1 MIKRNS
7 VNSYLSSAKNTF
19 LSFSLMAI
27 CGSAFAQTAP
37 AEIGTVEFV
46 SPELSSVIKKTAKV
60 ESIAQGFQFTE
71 GPVWVEKSKMLLFS
85 DVPGNT
91 IYKWTAEKGKEI
103 YVKPAGYTGAAA
115 RSGFVGSNGLVIT
128 PDGKLLICQH
138 GDRRVARM
146 DAGLEAPESKFVTV
160 ADRLNGKR
168 LNSPNDLVLHPN
180 GDMYLT
186 DPSYGLSG
194 NGKGPDRETPYQGVY
209 KIKKS
214 GEVELLVDSIEQ
226 PNGIAFFPGRKTM
239 LISNSDNAKKR
250 WYVYDVTTDGRLANG
265 KVFYDVSSERGAGGC
280 DGLKID
286 KNGNVF
292 ATGPGGI
299 WIFSKAGKLM
309 GKIKVNGQV
318 AANCAFSP
326 DEKTLYITASTQ
338 LLRLKMR

>member
-1 MIKRNS
+1 
-7 VNSYLSSAKNTF
+7 
-19 LSFSLMAI
+19 
-27 CGSAFAQTAP
+27 
-37 AEIGTVEFV
+37 
-46 SPELSSVIKKTAKV
+46 VINKTAKV

-71 GPVWVEKSKMLLFS
+71 GPVWVEKNKMLLFS

-91 IYKWTAEKGKEI
+91 IYKWTEEKGKEI
-103 YVKPAGYTGAAA
+103 FIKPAGYTGAAP

-128 PDGKLLICQH
+128 PDGRLLICQH
-138 GDRRVARM
+138 GDRRLASM
-146 DAGLEAPESKFVTV
+146 DAGLDAPQSKFLTV
-160 ADRLNGKR
+160 ADRLDGKR
-168 LNSPNDLVLHPN
+168 FNSPNDLVLHPN

-226 PNGIAFFPGRKTM
+226 PNGIAFFPGRKKM
-239 LISNSDNAKKR
+239 LISNSDNTKKR
-250 WYVYDVTTDGRLANG
+250 WYIYDVAADGRLANG
-265 KVFYDVSSERGAGGC
+265 KEFYDVSSERGAGGC

-286 KNGNVF
+286 RNGNVF

-299 WIFSKAGKLM
+299 WIISKAGKLI
-309 GKIKVNGQV
+309 GRIKVNGLV